1 MTKRFAGSPELE
13 VRALLAALILASAC
27 VFHGQARAAGDAVA
41 GKTAFETQ
49 CSSCHTTAVGKNGF
63 GPSLAQVIGRKAGGL
78 AGFGYS
84 PAMAQ
89 AQLTWDEKTLDHFLT
104 SSSAAVPGTS
114 MSVMVGNAADRANII
129 AYLDTLGHAAPEAA
143 AAGAQAA
150 PAPVAL
156 AKGPTQQELL
166 RAGQDKQNWL
176 YATKDY
182 TGQRFVDLRQITPKN
197 AGAMRPVCIYRSEK
211 AARRRVTCWSTRAS
225 CTRRATTR
233 PAPSMQRIAASAGR
247 ISGRTPG

>member
-63 GPSLAQVIGRKAGGL
+63 GPSLAQVIGRKSGGL

-89 AQLTWDEKTLDHFLT
+89 AGLTWDEKTLDHFIT
-104 SSSAAVPGTS
+104 SSTAAVPGTS
-114 MSVMVGNAADRANII
+114 MPVAAPSAADRADI
-129 AYLDTLGHAAPEAA
+129 TSW
-143 AAGAQAA
+143 AG
-150 PAPVAL
+150 PL
-156 AKGPTQQELL
+156 
-166 RAGQDKQNWL
+166 
-176 YATKDY
+176 
-182 TGQRFVDLRQITPKN
+182 
-197 AGAMRPVCIYRSEK
+197 
-211 AARRRVTCWSTRAS
+211 
-225 CTRRATTR
+225 
-233 PAPSMQRIAASAGR
+233 
-247 ISGRTPG
+247 

>member
-1 MTKRFAGSPELE
+1 MKKVWLPDVLRSLARTCTRHCTI
-13 VRALLAALILASAC
+13 ALTLAAGIVTSVAA
-27 VFHGQARAAGDAVA
+27 AAAGDTAA

-49 CSSCHTTAVGKNGF
+49 CAACHTTTVGKNGF

-114 MSVMVGNAADRANII
+114 MSVMVGNATDRANII
-129 AYLDTLGHAAPEAA
+129 AYLDTLGRAAPQAA

-150 PAPVAL
+150 AAQIVL
-156 AKGPTQQELL
+156 AKGPTHQELL
-166 RAGQDKQNWL
+166 RAGAG
-176 YATKDY
+176 YAELAVRD
-182 TGQRFVDLRQITPKN
+182 
-197 AGAMRPVCIYRSEK
+197 
-211 AARRRVTCWSTRAS
+211 
-225 CTRRATTR
+225 
-233 PAPSMQRIAASAGR
+233 
-247 ISGRTPG
+247 

>member
-1 MTKRFAGSPELE
+1 MTRQHEFRSNRAIAVTIVAG
-13 VRALLAALILASAC
+13 LLLSGPAA
-27 VFHGQARAAGDAVA
+27 AAGDAAA

-49 CSSCHTTAVGKNGF
+49 CAACHTTTVGKNGF

-104 SSSAAVPGTS
+104 SSSAAVPGTA
-114 MSVMVGNAADRANII
+114 MSVMVGSATDRANII

-143 AAGAQAA
+143 AGAQAA
-150 PAPVAL
+150 AAPVVL

-166 RAGQDKQNWL
+166 RAGQDKE
-176 YATKDY
+176 
-182 TGQRFVDLRQITPKN
+182 
-197 AGAMRPVCIYRSEK
+197 S
-211 AARRRVTCWSTRAS
+211 
-225 CTRRATTR
+225 
-233 PAPSMQRIAASAGR
+233 
-247 ISGRTPG
+247 